1 MCCSMWA
8 ENPSQPMSCNQL
20 PIWSCCSPWL
30 SSHCSLGH
38 LVFISSSKETACYS
52 CTLYDFSVGLNE
64 CLFWRFFIAFTFT
77 TMVFLLTGESAFY
90 GGSVAANSDFSL
102 LAALCLQSG
111 TVALLGCFPWF
122 LWNKAFPRNPLLPL
136 WVGMES
142 LRNSKALMLT
152 PGYHL
157 FPRLGIRAAANRAPG
172 SFPAPRKRCS
182 RGNWNSVAKKKR
194 HFTVN
199 L

>member
-1 MCCSMWA
+1 MDGVHRSDF
-8 ENPSQPMSCNQL
+8 QT
-20 PIWSCCSPWL
+20 SPCFWHKAAFNLHRWL
-30 SSHCSLGH
+30 KNWKSRSRVRKGH
-38 LVFISSSKETACYS
+38 WTW
-52 CTLYDFSVGLNE
+52 
-64 CLFWRFFIAFTFT
+64 FWRFFIAFTFT

-111 TVALLGCFPWF
+111 TVALLGCFSWF

-157 FPRLGIRAAANRAPG
+157 FPRLGIRAVANRALG